1 MSTLRINNIEA
12 QSIPASPTLDEKV
25 KITNSS
31 GDILVNIDGKTSG
44 ITTIGINT
52 TDGNIKFDENSNVV
66 VTGIVTATK
75 FSGDFEPVHVNAS
88 GIITASSFV
97 GTGVSIVGVVTAT
110 SFVGSGANLTNLP
123 DQSFDDDKIVND
135 ISILALK
142 VSALENSAASNTNS
156 TYVDTFQDSAG
167 ISNFTTSGRHISGE
181 YISSVYDAITNI
193 SAGWKGGQSNN
204 TGTDAN
210 GASSYTGIDGVTR
223 STGQIVGNNYF
234 PNYNGFC
241 LGYVFGASDN
251 FEVIFSQRGSWQAGG
266 RIHGSGLPS
275 TISSSIGTFRT
286 EPPSSLST
294 TFTSHAS
301 NLTMAGGYPLPIG
314 SNFDGT
320 MFYRYYRDNG
330 TVTCSYT
337 QSVSDVSFDATRLAA
352 LRASTNYLG
361 GNSSGFG
368 RPTTINDKMLIIT
381 GEGGTTQFIKIEMVN
396 TFAEATSAT
405 GSVTS
410 VTINAPSTISKMGV
424 IVTYIDHAGTATLNT
439 DLKIYLSANNGSN
452 FTQATLVAMPNFA
465 TGVKMA
471 KANDVTISNTG
482 TQLKWKVEFA
492 NQASGSKETRV
503 TGISLQY

>member
-123 DQSFDDDKIVND
+123 DQSFDDNNIIND

-156 TYVDTFQDSAG
+156 TYVDSFQDSAG
-167 ISNFTTSGRHISGE
+167 ISNFTTTGRSISGE

-193 SAGWKGGQSNN
+193 TAGWKGGQSNN

-210 GASSYTGIDGVTR
+210 GATSYTGVDGVTR
-223 STGQIVGNNYF
+223 SKGQIVGNSYF

-241 LGYVFGASDN
+241 LGHIFGASDN
-251 FEVIFSQRGSWQAGG
+251 FEVILVQKGEWQAGG
-266 RIHGSGLPS
+266 RIHGSLGSNLS
-275 TISSSIGTFRT
+275 AIGTFRT
-286 EPPSSLST
+286 EPPSSLGT
-294 TFTSHAS
+294 TFTSHIGG
-301 NLTMAGGYPLPIG
+301 LTMAGGYPLPFG
-314 SNFDGT
+314 SNFNGT
-320 MFYRYYRDNG
+320 MWYRYYRNNG
-330 TVTCSYT
+330 TVTCTYT
-337 QSVSDVSFDATRLAA
+337 QSTSATYTFGATELAA
-352 LRASTNYLG
+352 LRASTDYLG
-361 GNSSGFG
+361 GNASGFG
-368 RPTTINDKMLIIT
+368 KPTTINDPMLLIM
-381 GEGGTTQFIKIEMVN
+381 GEAGTTQFFKIEMAN
-396 TFAEATSAT
+396 TFAEAVSAT

-424 IVTYIDHAGTATLNT
+424 IVTYIDHSGTATLNT
-439 DLKIYLSANNGSN
+439 DLKVFLSADNGSN
-452 FTQATLVAMPNFA
+452 FTQVTLAAMPLFA

-482 TQLKWKVEFA
+482 AQLKWKVEFA

-503 TGISLQY
+503 TGLSLQY